1 MSAYDPKAVLIM
13 IFTRLCASGFRLGV
27 GELLDALRAVEGGWG
42 SAGRA
47 DLEQVAQLL
56 WCHSR
61 SEARE
66 FAVIW
71 SSVASERD
79 LATGTKNEV
88 EPPSSRLEHGHTS
101 PPEDRSFGAGLPS
114 GVATAGATGRSEGW
128 AALPVRAPERSAP
141 GAYPADLEADG
152 PISRRA
158 MVYAWRQLR
167 RPSPDGP
174 EDVLDVDATIVRASR
189 LGFYLAPV
197 YRRREHNHAHLV
209 LMLDQGGSMTPF
221 HRFTRDLVETARHE
235 STLRQVDVL
244 YFHNVP
250 TASLFLDP
258 HLTDPVSWSRLA
270 AQSTADTGVLLV
282 SDAGAARGYRRPD
295 RVRASGDFLARLS
308 RQTSL
313 VAWLNPMPRDRW
325 SGTSARIIAGLVPM
339 FPMDPEGLGHA
350 VDVLRGLLLPHSG

>member
-1 MSAYDPKAVLIM
+1 MSAYDPKAFLIT
-13 IFTRLCASGFRLGV
+13 IFTRLRERVPARRRRAARRAC
-27 GELLDALRAVEGGWG
+27 AVEGGWG
-42 SAGRA
+42 SAGLA

-79 LATGTKNEV
+79 LATGTKGEV
-88 EPPSSRLEHGHTS
+88 GPPSSRPEHEHP

-114 GVATAGATGRSEGW
+114 GVATAGASGRSDGW

-141 GAYPADLEADG
+141 GACPAELEADG

-174 EDVLDVDATIVRASR
+174 EDVFDVEATIVRASH

-258 HLTDPVSWSRLA
+258 HLTDPVSWSRVA

-282 SDAGAARGYRRPD
+282 SDAGAARGYRRPN
-295 RVRASGDFLARLS
+295 RVRASGDFLARLG

-339 FPMDPEGLGHA
+339 FPMDSEGLGHA
-350 VDVLRGLLLPHSG
+350 VDVLHGLLPPHSG